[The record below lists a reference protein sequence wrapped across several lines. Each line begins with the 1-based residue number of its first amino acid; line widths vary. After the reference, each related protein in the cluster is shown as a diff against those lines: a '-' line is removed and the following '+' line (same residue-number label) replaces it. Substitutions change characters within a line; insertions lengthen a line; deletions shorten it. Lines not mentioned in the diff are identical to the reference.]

1 MYSNNIQLQ
10 NIIPHIQRNTINDV
24 HKKRVYIQIELKIV
38 KIFIKKR
45 ENLGRKKN
53 IQSYKELII
62 YGKLTFQKQKSIS
75 LFFYF
80 LNKNFYIK

>member
-38 KIFIKKR
+38 KIFIKKK

-62 YGKLTFQKQKSIS
+62 YGKRLLSKNKSQ
-75 LFFYF
+75 
-80 LNKNFYIK
+80 